1 MNLST
6 KLLKFL
12 EGMRL
17 FETLLDDEREIFP
30 LFGLSFDVT
39 GRTILVQQEE
49 YKRKLLL
56 GVILE
61 LLDYDVD
68 EMSNPQ
74 NYTGTGKLQYEMYRC
89 GEDSVVDVMYAIFG
103 EIMNKSFKELYDDHI
118 LETIKKI
125 ASNARENFNL
135 LKEAEPELFEKNFPN
150 LMKRY
155 NWSEL
160 ENKYQEDKKTHIVTM
175 EWLKQKQERE
185 LQKLLELDIMKFAE
199 DPSVQDIEESDFQY
213 HRRFLSHRF
222 KETSDYMAAY
232 TKFMQFATRQEE
244 LIIPKLGEYGKYIA
258 IYIHHFRP
266 EQKRALFAIIKSLE
280 LIHKDMVRL
289 KPELGKYLGYPDSDL
304 ETLDDTDFYAP
315 ARFLTEMLQG
325 DWFED
330 FRTSGKFNKQWC
342 KDFVTQLM
350 KSEHNSQIASDWKRK
365 SSRLAMK
372 ASIIACLKEAKV
384 IKGSD
389 LSIASAIMN
398 DKKESSTFARYMGRG
413 KEKPYLE
420 WIINYVSQE

>member
-74 NYTGTGKLQYEMYRC
+74 NYTGTGKLQYEMYRY
-89 GEDSVVDVMYAIFG
+89 GDGRVVDVMYAIFG

-175 EWLKQKQERE
+175 EWLQEQQERE
-185 LQKLLELDIMKFAE
+185 LQKVLELDIMHYAD
-199 DPSVQDIEESDFQY
+199 DPSAQAIEDSDFQY
-213 HRRFLSHRF
+213 HRRFLSHKF
-222 KETSDYMAAY
+222 KESPDYLAAY
-232 TKFMQFATRQEE
+232 TPYRGFCGGTLKENVPACPISS
-244 LIIPKLGEYGKYIA
+244 LSSVSYIA
-258 IYIHHFRP
+258 
-266 EQKRALFAIIKSLE
+266 AL
-280 LIHKDMVRL
+280 
-289 KPELGKYLGYPDSDL
+289 
-304 ETLDDTDFYAP
+304 
-315 ARFLTEMLQG
+315 
-325 DWFED
+325 
-330 FRTSGKFNKQWC
+330 
-342 KDFVTQLM
+342 
-350 KSEHNSQIASDWKRK
+350 SEA
-365 SSRLAMK
+365 
-372 ASIIACLKEAKV
+372 
-384 IKGSD
+384 G
-389 LSIASAIMN
+389 
-398 DKKESSTFARYMGRG
+398 
-413 KEKPYLE
+413 
-420 WIINYVSQE
+420 